1 MAIAGNPNSTVTP
14 TPNATTGAPQGPNVY
29 DQSAGAY
36 RGALDAAG
44 KPLYSGSIATTD
56 LSQYTNPYE
65 TQVVNNTMNDLER
78 TRQMQQ
84 NQMGASASAA
94 NAFGGSRHGIAD
106 AETNIGFARQAADT
120 SAGLRLAG
128 YNQALQSAGQDVGYG
143 YQGNTQQ
150 LNQANQLGD
159 LSNMGF
165 GFGQEIAAQQQ
176 QYGLQQQIM
185 NQALIDQAK
194 NQYLGYTNSPMNSLN
209 APIAAI
215 GAGSQGQGTTTAEK
229 QPGIYDY
236 LALAA
241 SAMGSRTP

>member
-14 TPNATTGAPQGPNVY
+14 TGAPQGPNVY

-94 NAFGGSRHGIAD
+94 NAFGGSRHGIAE
-106 AETNIGFARQAADT
+106 AETNLGFGRQAADT
-120 SAGLRLAG
+120 AAQLRLGG
-128 YNQALQSAGQDVGYG
+128 YNQALNSAAQDVKFG
-143 YQGNTQQ
+143 YQGNTDQI
-150 LNQANQLGD
+150 NQANQLGNLATTGYD
-159 LSNMGF
+159 F
-165 GFGQEIAAQQQ
+165 GRNIQSDQAKQ
-176 QYGLQQQIM
+176 GLQQQIM
-185 NQALIDQAK
+185 NQALIDSASQ
-194 NQYLGYTNSPMNSLN
+194 QYQGYINSPQMAQTSF
-209 APIAAI
+209 
-215 GAGSQGQGTTTAEK
+215 G
-229 QPGIYDY
+229 DY
-236 LALAA
+236 LNNSDLGQQSVTGTEDAGLFKYISMAA
-241 SAMGSRTP
+241 DLGII